1 MVPVTKV
8 LKDAGMT
15 PKEIDEIVLVGG
27 STRIPKVD
35 FLVNVTIS
43 CGQERKLPFSKTL
56 FRQSLLHNYE

>member
-35 FLVNVTIS
+35 FLVNVTINS
-43 CGQERKLPFSKTL
+43 GQERKLQFSKTL

>member
-8 LKDAGMT
+8 LKDAGMR

-35 FLVNVTIS
+35 FLVNVTINS
-43 CGQERKLPFSKTL
+43 GQERKLPFYKTL